1 VAAEAKTRHEAASP
15 HRAATMAGGIRLDN
29 RANLH
34 PQRSTAHGRSPSGRV
49 ALTRRMTKGPLDAD
63 DADDALDGLQ
73 DAPTSTYSTHAST
86 PSRSPIV
93 SPPPEASGHGTQENL
108 SNPSNLS
115 LDVSF
120 LQDPSA
126 YHVLPVT
133 APPPFQQALNT
144 PSVAAPI
151 DSLLLSGHYRLA
163 AIAAARNIVSA
174 AAPTDYPTLFHLV
187 HIRLACLCL
196 VSEHALAAQEAK
208 VLGDLNSAFYRHP
221 LTNAHL
227 VPWDLRLLVVRLT
240 ALGYGEWRKGIMGY
254 YELARE
260 CRESILRATE
270 ESERL
275 LWRRRL
281 RDCGVR
287 VANTLVEMGDLD
299 GAGRHLATL
308 SESTADADANST
320 DTRDV
325 RVMEALV
332 WLRVGDLAS
341 ARRSLAHASDA
352 ASDALLDGALA
363 ALVQLADS
371 DYEAAA
377 SSFRALHDQH
387 PDDAMIAQNL
397 AVCLLYTGHIPDA
410 RHLLSDL
417 VDKSPP
423 FHSLVFNLSTVFEL
437 CTERNRDKKAEIAD
451 KLASRKDGGGVGWER
466 SALEFKL

>member
-1 VAAEAKTRHEAASP
+1 MS
-15 HRAATMAGGIRLDN
+15 LN
-29 RANLH
+29 
-34 PQRSTAHGRSPSGRV
+34 PQRSNTHGRSPSGRV
-49 ALTRRMTKGPLDAD
+49 ALTRRMTRGPLDAD
-63 DADDALDGLQ
+63 DALDDPLH
-73 DAPTSTYSTHAST
+73 DAPTSTSTST
-86 PSRSPIV
+86 PSRVLSPTRSPIV
-93 SPPPEASGHGTQENL
+93 SPPPEASGTTNSIHET
-108 SNPSNLS
+108 LS

-126 YHVLPVT
+126 YHVLPIT
-133 APPPFQQALNT
+133 APAPFQHATNT
-144 PSVAAPI
+144 APSVAAPI
-151 DSLLLSGHYRLA
+151 DSLLISGHYRLA

-196 VSEHALAAQEAK
+196 ISEHALAAQEAK

-221 LTNAHL
+221 LTGVHL

-260 CRESILRATE
+260 CRESILRAGE
-270 ESERL
+270 DSEKV

-281 RDCGVR
+281 RDCGIR

-299 GAGRHLATL
+299 GAGRHLGTL
-308 SESTADADANST
+308 STGEGESDAAE
-320 DTRDV
+320 TRDV
-325 RVMEALV
+325 LVMEAMV

-341 ARRSLAHASDA
+341 ARRCLAQASDVG
-352 ASDALLDGALA
+352 SDALLDGALA

-371 DYEAAA
+371 DYKAAA
-377 SSFRALHDQH
+377 SSFRALHDQF
-387 PDDAMIAQNL
+387 PDDAMVAQNL

-410 RHLLSDL
+410 KDLLSNL
-417 VDKSPP
+417 VDQSPP

-437 CTERNRDKKAEIAD
+437 CTERNRDKKGEIAE
-451 KLASRKDGGGVGWER
+451 KLARRKDGGGVGWER
-466 SALEFKL
+466 STLEFKL

>member
-1 VAAEAKTRHEAASP
+1 MS
-15 HRAATMAGGIRLDN
+15 LN
-29 RANLH
+29 
-34 PQRSTAHGRSPSGRV
+34 PQRSNTHGRSPSGRV
-49 ALTRRMTKGPLDAD
+49 ALTRRMTRGPLDAD
-63 DADDALDGLQ
+63 DALDDPLH
-73 DAPTSTYSTHAST
+73 DAPTSTSTST
-86 PSRSPIV
+86 PSRVLSPTRSPIV
-93 SPPPEASGHGTQENL
+93 SPPPEASGTTNSIHET
-108 SNPSNLS
+108 LS

-126 YHVLPVT
+126 YHVLPIT
-133 APPPFQQALNT
+133 APAPFQHATNT
-144 PSVAAPI
+144 APSVAAPI
-151 DSLLLSGHYRLA
+151 DSLLISGHYRLA

-196 VSEHALAAQEAK
+196 ISEHALAAQEAK

-221 LTNAHL
+221 LTGVHL

-260 CRESILRATE
+260 CRESILRAGE
-270 ESERL
+270 DSEKV

-281 RDCGVR
+281 RDCGIR

-299 GAGRHLATL
+299 GAGRHLGTL
-308 SESTADADANST
+308 STGEGESDAAE
-320 DTRDV
+320 TRDV
-325 RVMEALV
+325 LVMEAML

-341 ARRSLAHASDA
+341 ARRCLAQASDVG
-352 ASDALLDGALA
+352 SDALLDGALA

-371 DYEAAA
+371 DYKAAA
-377 SSFRALHDQH
+377 SSFRALHDQF
-387 PDDAMIAQNL
+387 PDDAMVAQNL

-410 RHLLSDL
+410 KDLLSNL
-417 VDKSPP
+417 VDQSPP

-437 CTERNRDKKAEIAD
+437 CTERNRDKKGEIAE
-451 KLASRKDGGGVGWER
+451 KLARRKDGGGVGWER
-466 SALEFKL
+466 STLEFKL

>member
-1 VAAEAKTRHEAASP
+1 MS
-15 HRAATMAGGIRLDN
+15 LN
-29 RANLH
+29 
-34 PQRSTAHGRSPSGRV
+34 PQRSTTHGRSPSGRV

-63 DADDALDGLQ
+63 DALDDPLQ
-73 DAPTSTYSTHAST
+73 DAPSTSTST
-86 PSRSPIV
+86 PSRVLSPTRSPIV
-93 SPPPEASGHGTQENL
+93 SPPPETSSINNNSIQET
-108 SNPSNLS
+108 LS

-126 YHVLPVT
+126 YHVLPIT
-133 APPPFQQALNT
+133 APAPFQHTLNA

-196 VSEHALAAQEAK
+196 INQHALAAQEAK
-208 VLGDLNSAFYRHP
+208 VLGDLSSAFYRHP
-221 LTNAHL
+221 ITGVHL

-260 CRESILRATE
+260 CRESVLRASE
-270 ESERL
+270 ESEKM

-281 RDCGVR
+281 RDCGIR
-287 VANTLVEMGDLD
+287 VANTLVEMGDLE
-299 GAGRHLATL
+299 GAGRHLGTL
-308 SESTADADANST
+308 SESDGEPD
-320 DTRDV
+320 RDV
-325 RVMEALV
+325 LVMEAMV
-332 WLRVGDLAS
+332 WLRVGDMAS
-341 ARRSLAHASDA
+341 ARRCLAQA
-352 ASDALLDGALA
+352 ADVESDALLDGALA

-377 SSFRALHDQH
+377 TSFRALHEQF
-387 PDDAMIAQNL
+387 PDDAMVAQNL

-410 RHLLSDL
+410 KDLLSKL
-417 VDKSPP
+417 VDQSPP

-437 CTERNRDKKAEIAD
+437 CTERNRDKKGEIAE
-451 KLASRKDGGGVGWER
+451 KLASRKDGGGVAWER
-466 SALEFKL
+466 STLEFKL

>member
-1 VAAEAKTRHEAASP
+1 MS
-15 HRAATMAGGIRLDN
+15 LN
-29 RANLH
+29 
-34 PQRSTAHGRSPSGRV
+34 PQRSAAHGRSPSGRIAV
-49 ALTRRMTKGPLDAD
+49 ARRMTRGLLDAEVLDDPLSPKGPSR
-63 DADDALDGLQ
+63 
-73 DAPTSTYSTHAST
+73 TASPAG
-86 PSRSPIV
+86 PSPARVLSPARV
-93 SPPPEASGHGTQENL
+93 RSPPPEPSAHGLHDLQQ
-108 SNPSNLS
+108 SVA

-120 LQDPSA
+120 LQDPAA
-126 YHVLPVT
+126 YHVLPTT
-133 APPPFQQALNT
+133 APLPFQHAANV

-151 DSLLLSGHYRLA
+151 DSLLLAGHYRLA

-221 LTNAHL
+221 LTGAHL
-227 VPWDLRLLVVRLT
+227 VPWDLRLLAVRLT

-260 CRESILRATE
+260 CRESIVRAVE
-270 ESERL
+270 HPDKA

-281 RDCGVR
+281 RDCGIR

-299 GAGRHLATL
+299 GAGRHLGTL
-308 SESTADADANST
+308 AHADGEPDAADA
-320 DTRDV
+320 REV
-325 RVMEALV
+325 LVMETLV

-341 ARRSLAHASDA
+341 ARQCLARASTA
-352 ASDALLDGALA
+352 ESDALLDGTLA
-363 ALVQLADS
+363 ALLQLADS

-377 SSFRALHDQH
+377 ASFRALHEQF
-387 PDDAMIAQNL
+387 PDDAMVAQNL

-410 RHLLSDL
+410 RGLLSNL
-417 VDKSPP
+417 VDTTPP
-423 FHSLVFNLSTVFEL
+423 FHSMVFNLSTVFEL
-437 CTERNRDKKAEIAD
+437 CTERNRDRKIEVAE

-466 SALEFKL
+466 STVEFKL

>member
-1 VAAEAKTRHEAASP
+1 MSLT
-15 HRAATMAGGIRLDN
+15 
-29 RANLH
+29 
-34 PQRSTAHGRSPSGRV
+34 PQRSTTHGRSASGRV
-49 ALTRRMTKGPLDAD
+49 ALTRRMTRGPLDAD
-63 DADDALDGLQ
+63 DALDDALAQ
-73 DAPTSTYSTHAST
+73 DAPTSTHTSTHTST
-86 PSRSPIV
+86 PARVLSPTRSPIV
-93 SPPPEASGHGTQENL
+93 SPPPEASGHGIQE
-108 SNPSNLS
+108 NLS

-126 YHVLPVT
+126 YHVLPIT
-133 APPPFQQALNT
+133 APLPFQHAANV

-151 DSLLLSGHYRLA
+151 DSLLISGHYRLA

-196 VSEHALAAQEAK
+196 ISEHALAAQEAK

-221 LTNAHL
+221 LTNVHL
-227 VPWDLRLLVVRLT
+227 VPWNLRLLVVRLT
-240 ALGYGEWRKGIMGY
+240 ALGYGEWRKAIMGY

-270 ESERL
+270 ESEKA

-281 RDCGVR
+281 RDCGIR

-299 GAGRHLATL
+299 GAGRHLGTL
-308 SESTADADANST
+308 STSDGAPDSSEA
-320 DTRDV
+320 REML
-325 RVMEALV
+325 VMEALV

-341 ARRSLAHASDA
+341 ARRCLAQASDA
-352 ASDALLDGALA
+352 ETDALLDGALA

-377 SSFRALHDQH
+377 SSFRTLHEQF
-387 PDDAMIAQNL
+387 PEDAMVAQNL

-410 RHLLSDL
+410 KHLLLNL
-417 VDKSPP
+417 VDQSPP

-437 CTERNRDKKAEIAD
+437 CTERNRDKKAKIAE

-466 SALEFKL
+466 STVEFKL